1 MMVSDPA
8 YRAGLD
14 IQVNGMLRLAR
25 RKSRSFGKDCLSNP
39 GMLRQHWAKQL
50 DIIYYSPR
58 EQDQIKTIREDGRT
72 VDDNASF
79 ADLLGFFSPAS
90 HPEAE
95 LDKAYVAWDEGS
107 FTTRRNFTLL
117 HEIGHYLQETD
128 FELMKRICSFESDYA
143 GKRFEEDACN
153 RFASLAF
160 LPDKFISKWL
170 VIDRSP
176 CARDIHAVFEHG
188 RECSAERNEVRVS
201 RIAVVRRLGALLPS
215 LGYASLIKKPYERD
229 EPPEVVCRAWNDG
242 AVDFSPEFT
251 VAENMLYA
259 LAQSGKKRPKN
270 GDGFASDPR
279 MFLGMPTAERPLRGD
294 VVFSHGRQE
303 FAFLVVEY
311 LPEARKETIC
321 ANQEPFHEL
330 ASTMEP
336 APVREADVP
345 AYVLDM
351 EQDIMTAFAEW
362 NAVTPHWRTK
372 KVLSERT
379 AKEQLRFL
387 TDLGESIR
395 AVGCDELANELSE
408 TVFSYDTY
416 DAFSPIYSRIREG
429 MPVIDPKRTRKDHLL
444 SALGRY
450 ASFLNAD

>member
-14 IQVNGMLRLAR
+14 IQVNGILRLAR
-25 RKSRSFGKDCLSNP
+25 RKSRWFGKDCLSNP

-50 DIIYYSPR
+50 DIIYYLPR

-153 RFASLAF
+153 RFASLAL

-170 VIDRSP
+170 ALDRSP

-215 LGYASLIKKPYERD
+215 LGDASLIKNHTRGMSRQKWSAVHGTTALWISLRNSQWRRTCCTRLHRVGRKD
-229 EPPEVVCRAWNDG
+229 QRMGMVSLRTLGCSSACRPPNVHY
-242 AVDFSPEFT
+242 AVTWSF
-251 VAENMLYA
+251 
-259 LAQSGKKRPKN
+259 
-270 GDGFASDPR
+270 
-279 MFLGMPTAERPLRGD
+279 PTADRN
-294 VVFSHGRQE
+294 S
-303 FAFLVVEY
+303 
-311 LPEARKETIC
+311 
-321 ANQEPFHEL
+321 
-330 ASTMEP
+330 
-336 APVREADVP
+336 
-345 AYVLDM
+345 
-351 EQDIMTAFAEW
+351 
-362 NAVTPHWRTK
+362 
-372 KVLSERT
+372 LS
-379 AKEQLRFL
+379 
-387 TDLGESIR
+387 
-395 AVGCDELANELSE
+395 
-408 TVFSYDTY
+408 
-416 DAFSPIYSRIREG
+416 
-429 MPVIDPKRTRKDHLL
+429 
-444 SALGRY
+444 
-450 ASFLNAD
+450 